1 MRPGVTEVDAPAN
14 PHRVQAP
21 VPRASIDSPEVPSE
35 VRAPELEAP
44 LTRQRLPSPVNPESE
59 AAGPPEEER
68 SEQEHA
74 SPAPGAE
81 PRSEDSAITDA
92 AEATSVDDEASD
104 RNENHEPGG
113 LRFAKTCGVLAILLL
128 LTLLIRFEVVTEGV
142 IPARGDTLTGFIPHK
157 SHVARVVRDGQIP
170 LWDPHIF
177 AGQPFLAD
185 PQTAVFSPLS
195 IPFYVLPLVPA
206 FIVYIILKH
215 FLAAAFTFGFLRSI
229 GANRAGALFGGV
241 VFSFSSTMFRQ
252 IPWQE
257 VASTTVWVP
266 LMFWMCELVIR
277 NPRRLGVGLGLVAV
291 FAFENLAGHPQLT
304 YYHYLALG
312 VYCGLRLLAR
322 MLAGRGFERSVAS
335 AAILLVTVGLGLGVS
350 MIQVMPLR
358 EFQAATRYGEP
369 FPLEEA
375 ANPMSSLVDLPNVF
389 LGGVYPDYEDHIN
402 TSYLGVMATMLVPVG
417 LLAGGAIAW
426 IFGLLA
432 LAAVAIA
439 VGLDT
444 PVFPFLFETLPGW
457 RYLHGPVR
465 FLPVATFMLALLA
478 GLGASGLFER
488 VRPRGRRGGM
498 PVGITMA
505 ALGILTGMAAANRV
519 FGPFVELPFPI
530 ANGILF
536 GAPALLVLLA
546 FATGHIGRVAFATL
560 ALLVAFADSSHFVRA
575 RYPNVYGNPSEFL
588 DPTETVRTLRE
599 DPELFRSIHFTNSFA
614 VQKRI
619 EIDES
624 VIRTMVASIYP
635 NFSLHHGTYDA
646 QGVYT
651 LKPERY
657 TDFVREVNRGVK
669 GGRWILDRLTMLGN
683 PFSRLFDLLNVK
695 YLLTAERNPLPA
707 TSPLVVTRDGD
718 ALRAT
723 LANTSQSNGVFLD
736 WHHAP
741 GASLPET
748 IDVRIE
754 RRDGDPVEASIS
766 PTWIEMPAFAGFR
779 AYEAEPAA
787 IERETVLR
795 LDGSGL
801 PEDAGW
807 QTVGEGAVVE
817 LVDGRLRLDGD
828 EPRQILSP
836 IVDFDHHLAVRFTAT
851 PTATDAGVT
860 ITLREAATD
869 DVLYRCVYG
878 DERFTGLMVGE
889 RGVKATRAIRTEAGR
904 TDTGEFVFEQDRFRF
919 LFGEGGERTLFRYRD
934 LAATPPERVRLE
946 IGVRGG
952 AIDFD
957 AIEVLVPRAEDRL
970 VSRRAMITLPR
981 GSVPTSVSAT
991 LPDRAALDRITLLD
1005 TAKFTHVLDS
1015 DGVSMYRNERSLP
1028 RAFLVGG
1035 YRVLDSDEALLE
1047 AIGSRDFDPTTTLL
1061 FTEDPGFERPEGPYT
1076 LTESTTEITS
1086 YEPNR
1091 VVCKT
1096 RCPEAAFLWMSD
1108 MLFDG
1113 WYATVDGERAPIH
1126 EANHCFRAVAVPAG
1140 EHEVVFTYAPRSFR
1154 LGALLSGASIALAL
1168 ILFALARRWSRAST
1182 ASPLRSS

>member
-1 MRPGVTEVDAPAN
+1 MNPESDSQDAPGAAPDPEAPPAGVPDSPRPESASSESSPPGDAPA
-14 PHRVQAP
+14 RAAAP
-21 VPRASIDSPEVPSE
+21 RE
-35 VRAPELEAP
+35 
-44 LTRQRLPSPVNPESE
+44 
-59 AAGPPEEER
+59 
-68 SEQEHA
+68 
-74 SPAPGAE
+74 GA
-81 PRSEDSAITDA
+81 
-92 AEATSVDDEASD
+92 
-104 RNENHEPGG
+104 G
-113 LRFAKTCGVLAILLL
+113 LRFAKTAGILAILLL

-157 SHVARVVRDGQIP
+157 SHVARVVRDGQLP

-206 FIVYIILKH
+206 FIVYMVLKH

-277 NPRRLGVGLGLVAV
+277 DPRRLGVGLGLVAI

-312 VYCGLRLLAR
+312 LYCGLRLLAR
-322 MLAGRGFERSVAS
+322 LFTGGGFPRTVAS
-335 AAILLVTVGLGLGVS
+335 SAILLVAVGLGLGVS

-358 EFQAATRYGEP
+358 EFQEATRYGEP

-375 ANPMSSLVDLPNVF
+375 ANPTSSLVDLPNVF

-402 TSYLGVMATMLVPVG
+402 TSYLGVLATVLVPVG
-417 LLAGGAIAW
+417 LVVGGPLAW
-426 IFGLLA
+426 IFALLA
-432 LAAVAIA
+432 LIAVAIA

-465 FLPVATFMLALLA
+465 FLPVATFMLAILA
-478 GLGASGLFER
+478 GLGASGLLDR
-488 VRPRGRRGGM
+488 VRPAGRRGGAA
-498 PVGITMA
+498 VGLAMA
-505 ALGILTGMAAANRV
+505 ALGILTGVAIANRV
-519 FGPFVELPFPI
+519 LGPFVELPFPI

-536 GAPALLVLLA
+536 GAPALLVLIA
-546 FATGHIGRVAFATL
+546 FVTGHVGRLAFATL
-560 ALLVAFADSSHFVRA
+560 AIVVALADSSHFVRA
-575 RYPNVYGNPSEFL
+575 RYPHVYGNPAEFL

-599 DPELFRSIHFTNSFA
+599 DPALFRSIHFTNSFA

-657 TDFVREVNRGVK
+657 TDFVRQVNRGVK

-707 TSPLVVTRDGD
+707 TSSLVLEREGES
-718 ALRAT
+718 LRAK
-723 LANTSQSNGVFLD
+723 LRGSAESNGIFLD
-736 WHHAP
+736 WHHMP
-741 GASLPET
+741 GTVLPES

-754 RRDGDPVEASIS
+754 VRDADPIETSIT
-766 PTWIEMPAFAGFR
+766 PTWIEMPAFAGFH

-787 IERETVLR
+787 ITRDTVLR
-795 LDGSGL
+795 LDGSRS
-801 PEDAGW
+801 PEDSGW
-807 QTVGEGAVVE
+807 QTVGEGSVVE

-828 EPRQILSP
+828 EPRQVLSP
-836 IVDFDHHLAVRFTAT
+836 AIDFDHHLAVRFTAT

-860 ITLREAATD
+860 ITLLDAETD
-869 DVLYRCVYG
+869 DVLYRCIYG
-878 DERFTGLMVGE
+878 DERFTGLLVGE
-889 RGVKATRAIRTEAGR
+889 RGVKATRAVRTEAGR
-904 TDTGEFVFEQDRFRF
+904 TDTCEFVFEQDRFRF
-919 LFGEGGERTLFRYRD
+919 LFGAEGERTLFRYRD
-934 LAATPPERVRLE
+934 LAAVPPERVRLE

-952 AIDFD
+952 AVDFD
-957 AIEVLVPRAEDRL
+957 TIEVLVPRAEDRL
-970 VSRRAMITLPR
+970 VSRRAMVTLPR
-981 GSVPTSVSAT
+981 GSVPTSLAMT
-991 LPDRAALDRITLLD
+991 LPDGASLDRVTLLD

-1015 DGVSMYRNERSLP
+1015 DGVSMYRNERALP

-1035 YRVLDSDEALLE
+1035 YRVLESDEALLE
-1047 AIGSRDFDPTTTLL
+1047 AIGSPNFDPTTTLL
-1061 FTEDPGFERPEGPYT
+1061 FTEDPGFERPAGPWT

-1091 VVCKT
+1091 VICKT

-1108 MLFDG
+1108 MLFEG
-1113 WYATVDGERAPIH
+1113 WHATVDGKSVPIL

-1140 EHEVVFTYAPRSFR
+1140 EHEIVFTYSPRSFR
-1154 LGALLSGASIALAL
+1154 LGALLSGISIALAL
-1168 ILFALARRWSRAST
+1168 VSFALAKRWSRTPGETTLAN
-1182 ASPLRSS
+1182 R